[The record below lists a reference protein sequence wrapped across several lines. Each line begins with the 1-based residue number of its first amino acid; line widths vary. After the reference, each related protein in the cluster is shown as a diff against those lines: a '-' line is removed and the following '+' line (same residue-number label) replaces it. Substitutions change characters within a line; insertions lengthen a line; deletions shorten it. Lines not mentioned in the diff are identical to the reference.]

1 MSVFSI
7 APYFPFRR
15 IKIVKQSIL
24 PDTSETRISVEPN
37 RRFHPICHC
46 CGKKVTATHSWTQ
59 RTIRDLNLAATRVWV
74 THRLALYIHQLSQFM
89 TVSEVA
95 KHVKL
100 DWKTVKNID
109 KMHSQADQIPRKKG
123 TG

>member
-7 APYFPFRR
+7 APYFLFRR

-37 RRFHPICHC
+37 RRFHPYL
-46 CGKKVTATHSWTQ
+46 
-59 RTIRDLNLAATRVWV
+59 RV
-74 THRLALYIHQLSQFM
+74 THHLALYIHQLCQFM

-100 DWKTVKNID
+100 DWKTVKILI
-109 KMHSQADQIPRKKG
+109 KCIRRRTKSPRKKG